1 MHTIWQLT
9 KRSNRLY
16 FRDKTAVFMSLLTTG
31 IIIVLYL
38 LFLADVTTNSAQ
50 QAAQG
55 ATGMKELMQSWLL
68 AGIIVVISLT
78 VTLAVLSTMIEDA
91 VSNQLHALLITP
103 ITRTQLV
110 IGYLLSAWLIAVLF
124 SVGALLI
131 AQGYFWLNDK
141 PTVTWNGLLSAIGL
155 IMLIT
160 FSSATFLFAITV
172 LIRSRKSFSSMGTL
186 VGTLSGFLLGIYI
199 PIGQLPTFVQEI
211 TKFFPPTYGVAAL
224 RDVLMQ
230 PAIDI
235 TFADAP
241 TFILDE
247 FKETFGLQINLFD
260 AAAQL
265 PVILGILFLTGV
277 IFLSL
282 GVWMRSVRM

>member
-160 FSSATFLFAITV
+160 FSSAAFLFAITV

-199 PIGQLPTFVQEI
+199 PIGQLPAFVQEI

-230 PAIDI
+230 PAIET
-235 TFADAP
+235 TFAEAP
-241 TFILDE
+241 ASILDE
-247 FKETFGLQINLFD
+247 FKETFGLQITLFD
-260 AAAQL
+260 ATAQL
-265 PVILGILFLTGV
+265 PVILGILLLTGV
-277 IFLSL
+277 IFLSI

>member
-1 MHTIWQLT
+1 MQTIWQLT

-38 LFLADVTTNSAQ
+38 LFLADVTTDSAQ

-55 ATGMKELMQSWLL
+55 ATGMKALMQSWLL

-78 VTLAVLSTMIEDA
+78 VTLSVLGTMIEDA
-91 VSNQLHALLITP
+91 ASNQLHALLITP

-110 IGYLLSAWLIAVLF
+110 IGYLLSAWLIAVVF

-131 AQGYFWLNDK
+131 SQGYFWLSDK
-141 PTVTWNGLLSAIGL
+141 PTITLSSLITAIGL

-160 FSSATFLFAITV
+160 FSSAAFLFAITV
-172 LIRSRKSFSSMGTL
+172 PIQSRKSFSSMGTL

-199 PIGQLPTFVQEI
+199 PIGQLPAFVQEI

-230 PAIDI
+230 PAMEI
-235 TFADAP
+235 TFAQAP
-241 TFILDE
+241 STILDG
-247 FKETFGLQINLFD
+247 FKETFGLQITLFD
-260 AAAQL
+260 SVTQL
-265 PVILGILFLTGV
+265 PVILGILAMTGI

-282 GVWMRSVRM
+282 GIWMRSVRM

>member
-1 MHTIWQLT
+1 MQTIWQLT
-9 KRSNRLY
+9 TRSNRLY

-38 LFLADVTTNSAQ
+38 LFLADVTTDSAQ

-55 ATGMKELMQSWLL
+55 ATGMKALMQSWLL

-78 VTLAVLSTMIEDA
+78 VTLSVLGTMIEDA
-91 VSNQLHALLITP
+91 ASNQLHALLITP

-110 IGYLLSAWLIAVLF
+110 IGYLLSAWLIAVVF

-131 AQGYFWLNDK
+131 SQGYFWLSDK
-141 PTVTWNGLLSAIGL
+141 PTITLSSLIAAIGL

-160 FSSATFLFAITV
+160 FSSAAFLFAITV
-172 LIRSRKSFSSMGTL
+172 PIQSRKSFSSMGTL

-199 PIGQLPTFVQEI
+199 PIGQLPAFVQEI

-230 PAIDI
+230 PAMEI
-235 TFADAP
+235 TFAEAP
-241 TFILDE
+241 ISILDG
-247 FKETFGLQINLFD
+247 FKETFGLQITLFD
-260 AAAQL
+260 SVTQL
-265 PVILGILFLTGV
+265 PVILGILAMTGI

-282 GVWMRSVRM
+282 GIWMRSVRM

>member
-38 LFLADVTTNSAQ
+38 LFLADVTTDSAQ

-55 ATGMKELMQSWLL
+55 AAGMKELMQSWLL

-78 VTLAVLSTMIEDA
+78 VTLSVLGTMIEDA
-91 VSNQLHALLITP
+91 ASNQLHALLITP

-124 SVGALLI
+124 SVGALLL
-131 AQGYFWLNDK
+131 AQSYFWLTDK
-141 PTVTWNGLLSAIGL
+141 PTVSWNSLLLAIVL

-160 FSSATFLFAITV
+160 FSSAAFLFAITV

-199 PIGQLPTFVQEI
+199 PIGQLPVFVQEI

-230 PAIDI
+230 PAMET
-235 TFADAP
+235 TFAGAP
-241 TFILDE
+241 APILDE
-247 FKETFGLQINLFD
+247 FKETFGLQITLFD
-260 AAAQL
+260 AAAQT
-265 PVILGILFLTGV
+265 PVIISILLLTGV
-277 IFLSL
+277 IFLSI
-282 GVWMRSVRM
+282 GVWMRSVRL

>member
-1 MHTIWQLT
+1 MQTIWQLT
-9 KRSNRLY
+9 TRSNRLY

-38 LFLADVTTNSAQ
+38 LFLADVTTDSAQ

-55 ATGMKELMQSWLL
+55 ATGMNALMQSWLL

-78 VTLAVLSTMIEDA
+78 VTLSVLGTMIEDA
-91 VSNQLHALLITP
+91 ASNQLHALLITP

-110 IGYLLSAWLIAVLF
+110 IGYLLSAWLIAVVF

-131 AQGYFWLNDK
+131 SQGYFWLSDK
-141 PTVTWNGLLSAIGL
+141 PTITLSSLITAIGL

-160 FSSATFLFAITV
+160 FSSAAFLFAITV
-172 LIRSRKSFSSMGTL
+172 PIQSRKSFSSMGTL

-199 PIGQLPTFVQEI
+199 PIGQLPAFVQEI

-230 PAIDI
+230 PAMEI
-235 TFADAP
+235 TFAQAP
-241 TFILDE
+241 STTLDG
-247 FKETFGLQINLFD
+247 FKETFGLQITLFD
-260 AAAQL
+260 SVTQL
-265 PVILGILFLTGV
+265 PVILGILAMTGI

-282 GVWMRSVRM
+282 GIWMRSVRM